1 MRLLVFPRDPNPY
14 QTLLYTE
21 MQRLGVRVTYIGELI
36 PSNTLSLLLLPLE
49 VAARRIAGARV
60 VHLHWVFAFALP
72 GAQRLPVMRWVAQ
85 IWFLVWL
92 RTCRTLGMRVVW
104 TAHNVLPHQQ
114 VFANDVSARR
124 ALVGASDLVL
134 AHSQST
140 LAELSALGAVPHR
153 SAVIQ
158 EGPIAPVVPAASLRL
173 PGTSGGPRR
182 FLFFGRVQEYKGVD
196 NLLTA
201 FAAMPDGVRAHL
213 TVAGQCDDQR
223 LRSLLHALAR
233 PSGDRVALRL
243 EWVPVEEV
251 TSLVAAA
258 DVIVL
263 PFRRVTTSG
272 SAMLGLAHGRPLIV
286 PDLAG
291 LADLPGQAVLRYDG
305 EIRALTAALTRL
317 ALVDSKTLAAM
328 SAAALDYASGRTW
341 QESAEKTMAEMISL
355 LEHYASSEF
364 GQLGQ
369 STVE

>member
-1 MRLLVFPRDPNPY
+1 
-14 QTLLYTE
+14 
-21 MQRLGVRVTYIGELI
+21 
-36 PSNTLSLLLLPLE
+36 
-49 VAARRIAGARV
+49 
-60 VHLHWVFAFALP
+60 
-72 GAQRLPVMRWVAQ
+72 
-85 IWFLVWL
+85 
-92 RTCRTLGMRVVW
+92 
-104 TAHNVLPHQQ
+104 
-114 VFANDVSARR
+114 
-124 ALVGASDLVL
+124 
-134 AHSQST
+134 
-140 LAELSALGAVPHR
+140 
-153 SAVIQ
+153 
-158 EGPIAPVVPAASLRL
+158 
-173 PGTSGGPRR
+173 
-182 FLFFGRVQEYKGVD
+182 VQEYKGVD

-251 TSLVAAA
+251 TNLVAAA

-355 LEHYASSEF
+355 LEHSASSEF